1 MQAAMLQ
8 RVLQYSRLYNFLN
21 WFFRRHKPE
30 PGTIVL
36 VQRRVYVMPTR
47 QGMTFA
53 FSLILMLIGSIN
65 YNLSLGYVLT
75 FLLAGMGIVSI
86 LHTFR
91 NLAHTTVRGGRV
103 EPVFAG
109 EKAQFR
115 IILENLDRHDRH
127 SLLLYT
133 RGGKADMAS
142 TLRIDLPAG
151 RSVEAT
157 LPMAAEKRGWLQ
169 LERIT
174 IETRFPLGLTRAWS
188 YVQPDMRTLVYPK
201 PDDALLPPPQAR
213 PDSGDAF
220 AVGSGTDDYY
230 GMRAYQPS
238 DSPRHVAWKAT
249 ARSEE
254 PLTKL
259 FSGRAAS
266 ELWFDYD
273 ELPPSMDREARLS
286 RLARW
291 VLLGERGGLK
301 FGLRLPGVE
310 VPLGEGEA
318 QRVLCLKELALF
330 DTGTTEHERGSTP
343 AA

>member
-1 MQAAMLQ
+1 MLQ
-8 RVLQYSRLYNFLN
+8 RVLKYSQLYNLFD
-21 WFFRRHKPE
+21 WFFRHHKPE

-36 VQRRVYVMPTR
+36 VQGRVYVLPTR
-47 QGMTFA
+47 QGITFA
-53 FSLILMLIGSIN
+53 FSLLLMLIGSIN

-75 FLLAGMGIVSI
+75 FLLAAMGVVSI

-127 SLLLYT
+127 SLLLFG
-133 RGGKADMAS
+133 RSGKVETA
-142 TLRIDLPAG
+142 LRVDLPAG
-151 RSVEAT
+151 CSVEAA
-157 LPMAAEKRGWLQ
+157 LPMTAEKRGWLQ

-201 PDDALLPPPQAR
+201 PDDSLLPPPQAR

-220 AVGSGTDDYY
+220 AVGAGTDDYY

-266 ELWFDYD
+266 ELWFDYG
-273 ELPPSMDREARLS
+273 ELPPNMDREARLS
-286 RLARW
+286 RLARF

-318 QRVLCLKELALF
+318 QRELCLKELALF
-330 DTGTTEHERGSTP
+330 DTAATEPGP
-343 AA
+343 